1 MRDII
6 INEILIP
13 SLQKLYKVDYDNIKF
28 DVSERNICARLAH
41 HIENRMRK
49 HDRTNNSTMF
59 KKYYADVEYN
69 RMRNGDIK
77 QYENSRKIK
86 QKMVSDLLIQS
97 RGIERNLLAVELK
110 KTKNKDQRDEN
121 RDRLKSIVKS
131 SGNEDCVHGT
141 LVGAFIIYSPQ
152 EVMIEIFE
160 DGRGEMIDEIPFRYD
175 MELKE
180 LIRL

>member
-1 MRDII
+1 
-6 INEILIP
+6 
-13 SLQKLYKVDYDNIKF
+13 
-28 DVSERNICARLAH
+28 
-41 HIENRMRK
+41 MRK
-49 HDRTNNSTMF
+49 YDKENQSNMF

-77 QYENSRKIK
+77 QYEDSRKVK

-121 RDRLKSIVKS
+121 RDRLKSIVKP

-141 LVGAFIIYSPQ
+141 LVGAFIIYSPE
-152 EVMIEIFE
+152 EVVIEIYENRDGHGKKTDE
-160 DGRGEMIDEIPFRYD
+160 DLNFRYD
-175 MELKE
+175 EMLRELVR
-180 LIRL
+180 I